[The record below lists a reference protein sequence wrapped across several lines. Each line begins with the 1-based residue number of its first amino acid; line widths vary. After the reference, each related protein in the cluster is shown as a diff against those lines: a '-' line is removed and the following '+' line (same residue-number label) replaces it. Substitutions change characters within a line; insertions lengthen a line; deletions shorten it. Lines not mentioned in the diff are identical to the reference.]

1 MKAQQTNGLLAVL
14 EVLVALRKVN
24 AADWKWSC
32 LFPEINGK
40 HLLHC
45 QLFFQHTVS
54 LSLHSDWA
62 GAFNCLA
69 VIAAGEQ
76 NSTLHA
82 CAFAWRHAPK
92 TSAGFPE
99 AQEVSIFILSV
110 PPGDCKGRRATR
122 KGQGWGCRSSPSWTN
137 TLVELLVISF
147 ANIFFIPPH
156 HYTHTYKIAWSRDP

>member
-14 EVLVALRKVN
+14 EVPVALRKVN
-24 AADWKWSC
+24 AADQKWSC

-45 QLFFQHTVS
+45 QLFFWHTVS

-62 GAFNCLA
+62 RAFNCLA

-92 TSAGFPE
+92 TSAGFPG
-99 AQEVSIFILSV
+99 AQEMSILILSV
-110 PPGDCKGRRATR
+110 PPGDCKGRRA
-122 KGQGWGCRSSPSWTN
+122 QGKDRGEGVGPHLPGLTPWWNCW
-137 TLVELLVISF
+137 LLALSTYF
-147 ANIFFIPPH
+147 LSPPH